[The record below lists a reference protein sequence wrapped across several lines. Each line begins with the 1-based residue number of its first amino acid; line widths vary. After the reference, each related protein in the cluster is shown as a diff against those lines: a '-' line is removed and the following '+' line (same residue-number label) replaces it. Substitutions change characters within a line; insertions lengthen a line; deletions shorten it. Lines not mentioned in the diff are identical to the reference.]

1 MPVVSIAASPNGEIY
16 FGGYSINRINSV
28 IEGGKTRTM
37 DSIYLDL
44 PSNYDI
50 ADLQLDSAKRRLDLS
65 LNQPIPSKGGENY
78 LTIKIPTSLLTE
90 VYKVTGDNPLH
101 ESAGSSKNGTAAV
114 PSLEI
119 NFTVEESLR

>member
-1 MPVVSIAASPNGEIY
+1 M
-16 FGGYSINRINSV
+16 

-50 ADLQLDSAKRRLDLS
+50 ANLQVDSAKRRLDLS

-114 PSLEI
+114 PSHEI
-119 NFTVEESLR
+119 NFTVEESSDDYTSIKIPLQNERTQHILIIGV